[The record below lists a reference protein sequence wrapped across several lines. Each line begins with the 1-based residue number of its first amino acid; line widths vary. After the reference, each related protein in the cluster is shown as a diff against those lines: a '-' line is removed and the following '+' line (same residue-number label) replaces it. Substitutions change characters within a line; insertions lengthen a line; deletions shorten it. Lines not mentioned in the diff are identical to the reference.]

1 MLYVGWENPKAR
13 RVGGIPTSKTTEVK
27 TLYTNDF
34 LYDLFTMK
42 NFKR

>member
-27 TLYTNDF
+27 TLYANDF
-34 LYDLFTMK
+34 
-42 NFKR
+42 